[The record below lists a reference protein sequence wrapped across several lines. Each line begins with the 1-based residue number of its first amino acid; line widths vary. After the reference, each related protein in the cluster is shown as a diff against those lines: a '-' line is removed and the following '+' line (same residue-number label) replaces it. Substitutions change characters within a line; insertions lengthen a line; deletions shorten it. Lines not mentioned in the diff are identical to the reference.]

1 MKLKFKIE
9 VSKDEITPEINRLR
23 DKVKATNMR
32 SFLRTQESILKA
44 NVAEAFRSQT
54 YFDGTV
60 KAWADLKPATIAR
73 RTRRGTWSGSMSDS
87 ILKEF
92 YMLRDS
98 ITSGQIS
105 VGSAHGFHSVSLYP
119 KGRHGMSNIS
129 IQGLALLHQEGT
141 ADMVA
146 RPPYSWLPRFQ
157 NRIVTNFARYIF
169 S

>member
-1 MKLKFKIE
+1 MKLRIE
-9 VSKDEITPEINRLR
+9 ISRDDITPEIKRLKG
-23 DKVKATNMR
+23 KVTATNMR
-32 SFLRTQESILKA
+32 TFLRSQENVLKG

-54 YFDGTV
+54 YFDGSV
-60 KAWADLKPATIAR
+60 KSWANLKPATIER

-105 VGSAHGFHSVSLYP
+105 TSSARGIASISLYP

-141 ADMVA
+141 PDMVA

-157 NRIVTNFARYIF
+157 DLLFNNFVRYIF